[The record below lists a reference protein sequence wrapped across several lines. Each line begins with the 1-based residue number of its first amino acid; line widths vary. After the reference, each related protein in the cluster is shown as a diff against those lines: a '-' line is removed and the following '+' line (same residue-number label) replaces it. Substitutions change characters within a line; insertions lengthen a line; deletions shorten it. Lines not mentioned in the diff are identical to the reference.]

1 MRRRHAAASRRKRPG
16 HPPTRRSIRAL
27 VLRTARENSGWGH
40 RRTHGELAGLGIKAA
55 PSSVRETLKQHG
67 IEPAPDRDCQTWAA
81 FLHSHAHQNPH
92 ANGRTRTL
100 GATAHPTTDWAT

>member
-67 IEPAPDRDCQTWAA
+67 IELAPDRDRQSWAA
-81 FLHSHAHQNPH
+81 FLPSHAHQNPH
-92 ANGRTRTL
+92 ANRRTRTL